1 MWLRL
6 DGELDEKPEKGKPQV
21 HLQAGKAGLDEQPRR
36 VCLSVK
42 IRFAKPPGGG
52 GGTNMDTEEE
62 VWWLKQENEVVSLL
76 TSKEK
81 ASS

>member
-21 HLQAGKAGLDEQPRR
+21 HLQAGKAGLDEQPQRI
-36 VCLSVK
+36 CIFFK
-42 IRFAKPPGGG
+42 IRFVKPP

-62 VWWLKQENEVVSLL
+62 AWWLKQE
-76 TSKEK
+76 K
-81 ASS
+81 